1 MLSVPIR
8 PTIVNYDGCFVDT
21 TNGAMNVLSGIFSV
35 SDPGIYQLSFT
46 AKYVSSN
53 RGRFGAWSDI
63 YVNQTV
69 RGQCKIR
76 TPVKHNVC
84 IKILYLF
91 CLCCNIYFA
100 KTLLPF
106 PVRKDAKSQISIKSV
121 GCDLCKGLKIYWVA
135 CVNCVMIGWLCVYF
149 RLIL

>member
-1 MLSVPIR
+1 MYNKKVFLKSWLTFGVPIR

-69 RGQCKIR
+69 RGQCKLR
-76 TPVKHNVC
+76 TPEKM
-84 IKILYLF
+84 Y
-91 CLCCNIYFA
+91 
-100 KTLLPF
+100 
-106 PVRKDAKSQISIKSV
+106 KDFVFVLS
-121 GCDLCKGLKIYWVA
+121 
-135 CVNCVMIGWLCVYF
+135 MF
-149 RLIL
+149 